1 MGEIDL
7 PLLRIIGLKG
17 MADEAVIAGA
27 VRTDD
32 WAVRLQA
39 AIGAGDL
46 RKLPRGYALTPAART
61 GVAEALARERA
72 AIDPVGVAGL
82 YERFCGLNGGFK
94 QLMHDWQIR
103 TVAGAEVPNDHADA
117 AYDAAIVARL
127 ETIDAAV
134 QPLLA
139 EIIALVPRL
148 AVYPAR
154 FADALAGLKGGD
166 RAMMARPLID
176 SYHTVWFELHEDL
189 IALSGTTRAVEA
201 AAGRG
206 D

>member
-1 MGEIDL
+1 MNRSL
-7 PLLRIIGLKG
+7 KLSMLLALALGSS
-17 MADEAVIAGA
+17 
-27 VRTDD
+27 
-32 WAVRLQA
+32 QA
-39 AIGAGDL
+39 A
-46 RKLPRGYALTPAART
+46 ALEL
-61 GVAEALARERA
+61 GQIQVKSAL
-72 AIDPVGVAGL
+72 G
-82 YERFCGLNGGFK
+82 
-94 QLMHDWQIR
+94 
-103 TVAGAEVPNDHADA
+103 
-117 AYDAAIVARL
+117 
-127 ETIDAAV
+127 